1 VSRTGRVG
9 GSGLRSGEGHANWGA
24 AGLSMGGA
32 AAGGGGGARGLGDG
46 IAGGAAR

>member
-1 VSRTGRVG
+1 VSRTGRGG

-32 AAGGGGGARGLGDG
+32 AAGGGGARGLGDG